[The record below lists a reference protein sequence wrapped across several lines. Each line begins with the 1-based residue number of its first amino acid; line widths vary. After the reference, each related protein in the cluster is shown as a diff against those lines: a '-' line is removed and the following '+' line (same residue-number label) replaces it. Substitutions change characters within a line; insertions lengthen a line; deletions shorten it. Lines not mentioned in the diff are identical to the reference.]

1 MDRWSRFLENT
12 CAPER
17 FSLAKA
23 RAAKL
28 VHHIAPLFLMHEA
41 NAVIIYSQQL
51 SEQIPRSYAAHAFN
65 QFQHSMHL
73 FEIIRLCA
81 IWDKPNPDRE
91 SIPTII
97 ALFNTPELIDQLV
110 TEVRASYANAP
121 PGKFYDGDDAQE
133 MATKKSWWK
142 RERETIIRQ
151 VEKVTRDKL
160 SFAVGKAAEIQQSSR
175 LKRLVQ
181 FRDRYIAHNLDIA
194 QPAMSDEAS
203 VKHPAPF
210 TRDSPS
216 ELSIGTDRGQSH
228 VGTPGPYGRGA
239 PSKRKAPER
248 QPHRPSLSR
257 GMRQA
262 NCWSRSAPT
271 STWTLSAKLLIRC
284 PWAIG
289 DETPRRG
296 KTRKNGLRRL
306 VTFIGELPPVTP
318 KKGSPD
324 MQPMD
329 PKRVKDLLV
338 QAKKLGMTDRSFQ
351 LIHHLSR
358 RGTHLETV
366 SGMMAYCDK
375 HEAFEID
382 NQRVGHR
389 LDYVLRGYREFQE
402 FNFPIGE
409 KHEVFNALAEAA
421 WLGIPPLHG

>member
-203 VKHPAPF
+203 VEHLK
-210 TRDSPS
+210 
-216 ELSIGTDRGQSH
+216 
-228 VGTPGPYGRGA
+228 Y
-239 PSKRKAPER
+239 
-248 QPHRPSLSR
+248 
-257 GMRQA
+257 
-262 NCWSRSAPT
+262 
-271 STWTLSAKLLIRC
+271 
-284 PWAIG
+284 G
-289 DETPRRG
+289 DETTLLADTVAVASALHQGLTFGAFDWNGSRAIARRNARALWEG
-296 KTRKNGLRRL
+296 C
-306 VTFIGELPPVTP
+306 
-318 KKGSPD
+318 
-324 MQPMD
+324 
-329 PKRVKDLLV
+329 
-338 QAKKLGMTDRSFQ
+338 SFQ
-351 LIHHLSR
+351 TQGTREAAPSTIPLARNEAGKLLEQKRPDLDLDAISEALDQVPMGD
-358 RGTHLETV
+358 RGRNSKT
-366 SGMMAYCDK
+366 
-375 HEAFEID
+375 
-382 NQRVGHR
+382 
-389 LDYVLRGYREFQE
+389 
-402 FNFPIGE
+402 GE
-409 KHEVFNALAEAA
+409 DPQKWAEAA
-421 WLGIPPLHG
+421 SHLHRRVAACDSEKGKS